1 MSSLSASV
9 SDRSVGSSKSTS
21 HASHSIN
28 RASAKLAVDV
38 LYLSNGGKVETEAGK
53 KYVTLQGDFG
63 DDEYENLFATAGL
76 TLLTINYC
84 QRGLEGIPDLRDLST
99 WGALG
104 KLSTES
110 LTSTSTGPGLTLQ
123 VPEAEN
129 IELQLKVSI
138 TSLLSETDG
147 THQNTSVLTCVT
159 PILIS
164 YC

>member
-104 KLSTES
+104 KLSRES
-110 LTSTSTGPGLTLQ
+110 LTGTSIVPGG